1 VNLKDIVER
10 VLTLR
15 GKELTGLVLEDG
27 SRVVARDD
35 NRRCYTNPMITM
47 VKKPLHP
54 EIAALTLAMT
64 IEEPS
69 FEELLENGARFSS
82 G

>member
-1 VNLKDIVER
+1 
-10 VLTLR
+10 
-15 GKELTGLVLEDG
+15 LEDG

-64 IEEPS
+64 
-69 FEELLENGARFSS
+69 NGQRRLCHQMAEIGREYTF
-82 G
+82 